1 QYSMDFGCTTEATV
15 NMQQKFWSVQKKI
28 SAVASPHSVL
38 HHTFSFLIS
47 SALLL
52 AASRWNSNISSNHLA
67 VTICLKYCREL
78 KNSEGP
84 CSSREESIG
93 TQNEMTESM
102 QIAEALQMQMEVQK
116 KLDEQIEVQRH
127 LKLKIEAQVKYLQS

>member
-1 QYSMDFGCTTEATV
+1 MENVQNSIQLVLSTDAKPSLKWTPELHQRFIEAI
-15 NMQQKFWSVQKKI
+15 NQLGGSE
-28 SAVASPHSVL
+28 
-38 HHTFSFLIS
+38 
-47 SALLL
+47 
-52 AASRWNSNISSNHLA
+52 N
-67 VTICLKYCREL
+67 CREL